1 MDIRQ
6 RINDFVSGVKGAVF
20 LRVILAE
27 TYNRLRDPQGTF
39 DVDQM
44 SLLHAMWA
52 AQPFAADMQ
61 AWISSPD
68 VTMQDREGVA
78 AFVLD
83 AYRAYVKANLP
94 AGLHVMEMDDGNHLL
109 MTWRSEMLLVGGLES
124 SFGIEVQIRPDIA
137 NLLRC
142 FRKNAHNPLSYDA
155 YTIHGIVPL
164 GDLLLLP
171 CWLEIAQTLHAR
183 YVDKDG
189 NGGYDMLDCLGV

>member
-6 RINDFVSGVKGAVF
+6 RIRDFVSEVRGHVF
-20 LRVILAE
+20 LRVILVE

-39 DVDQM
+39 DVDRM
-44 SLLHAMWA
+44 PTLHIMWA
-52 AQPFAADMQ
+52 AQPFAAYMQ
-61 AWISSPD
+61 AWISNPD
-68 VTMQDREGVA
+68 VTMSEREAVA

-83 AYRAYVKANLP
+83 AYRGYVKANLP
-94 AGLHVMEMDDGNHLL
+94 DGLHVMEMDDGNHLL
-109 MTWRSEMLLVGGLES
+109 VTWRNDTLFVGGLES
-124 SFGIEVQIRPDIA
+124 PFGIEVQIRPDIA

-142 FRKNAHNPLSYDA
+142 FRKKERNPLSYEA